1 MSAPATRAEL
11 ARFIDHTILKPET
24 SAEQVDQLCDE
35 CRRYGFVA
43 ACVNPVWVE
52 RCVARLVGTGTRV
65 ASVAGFPLG
74 ASLPESKAL
83 EARRAVE
90 QGAREV
96 DMVVNLAALRSGDKI
111 AVVRDIAAVVE
122 AAKRADPDA
131 LVKVILETTTLSV
144 EQIIL
149 GCRCTAEA
157 QADFVKTSTG
167 FHASGGAR
175 VEHVALMHRHAAPI
189 RVKASGGIR
198 DLKSALALIE
208 AGASRL
214 GMSASVAVMQEL
226 PE

>member
-35 CRRYGFVA
+35 CRRYAFVA

-52 RCVARLVGTGTRV
+52 RCAARLAGTGTRV

-96 DMVVNLAALRSGDKI
+96 DMVVNLAALRSGDKM

-131 LVKVILETTTLSV
+131 LVKVILETTTLSA

-214 GMSASVAVMQEL
+214 GMSASVAIMHEL
-226 PE
+226 PA